1 MNISKLSVT
10 NILITIN
17 IALYLLCAISSGNF
31 VDIDLETLLDFGAM
45 NGLLVVAKEQWYRVF
60 SAMFLHGGAMHIA
73 MNMISL
79 YIVGRVVEMYFGK
92 VAYIVLYITAGLFGA
107 MVSLYIHTNSVGMG
121 ASGAIFGIFG
131 AMIGFFVAHKE
142 HLGPK
147 GKEIFKE
154 FGTIL
159 ALNLFL
165 GLSIS
170 SIDMSAHIGG
180 LLLGLVGGFVIA
192 KNPKALWIYTASSLV
207 LLYLFVGLLQSH
219 YVQIYQIVA

>member
-1 MNISKLSVT
+1 MNISKYSIT
-10 NILITIN
+10 NILIAIN
-17 IALYLLCAISSGNF
+17 IVLYLLCAISSGNF

-45 NGLLVVAKEQWYRVF
+45 NGLLVVAKEQWIRVF
-60 SAMFLHGGAMHIA
+60 SAMFLHGGVMHIA

-79 YIVGRVVEMYFGK
+79 YIVGRVVEIYFGK
-92 VAYIVLYITAGLFGA
+92 VAFLILYITTGLVGA

-131 AMIGFFVAHKE
+131 AMIGFFVAHKD
-142 HLGPK
+142 HLGNR
-147 GKEIFKE
+147 GKEIFNE

-165 GLSIS
+165 GLSVS

-180 LLLGLVGGFVIA
+180 LIVGLVGGFIIA
-192 KNPKALWIYTASSLV
+192 KYPKALWIYTASIIV
-207 LLYLFVGLLQSH
+207 LLYIFVGVLESH
-219 YVQIYQIVA
+219 YVQVYM